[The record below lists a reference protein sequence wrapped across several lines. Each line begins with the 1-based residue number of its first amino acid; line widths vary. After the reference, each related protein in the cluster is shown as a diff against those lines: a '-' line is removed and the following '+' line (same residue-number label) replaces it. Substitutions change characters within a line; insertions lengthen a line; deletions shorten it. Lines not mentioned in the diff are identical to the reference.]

1 MRRKDREMPAD
12 FAREVI
18 DKCEFATLALTD
30 PEGKPYAVTLSIVRK
45 GDAVYFHSATEGFKT
60 DCMRNSP
67 YVCMTF
73 VGDTERAKNAF
84 TTGYESACIR
94 GIAEEVACDDEK
106 IEALRLLCERHT
118 PSNMAAFDDAV
129 KASLKRTAV
138 WRVTITEICG
148 KRKVL
153 RSE

>member
-1 MRRKDREMPAD
+1 MPAE

-18 DKCEFATLALTD
+18 DKCEFATLATVD
-30 PEGKPYAVTLSIVRK
+30 TEGKPYAVTLSIVRK
-45 GDAVYFHSATEGFKT
+45 GDHIYFHSATEGFKT
-60 DCMRNSP
+60 DCMRAAP

-73 VGDTERAKNAF
+73 VGDTRRAERAF

-94 GIAEEVACDDEK
+94 GIAE
-106 IEALRLLCERHT
+106 LLCERHT
-118 PSNMAAFDDAV
+118 PSNMAAFDQAV

-138 WRVTITEICG
+138 WRVTITEISG

>member
-1 MRRKDREMPAD
+1 MPAE

-18 DKCEFATLALTD
+18 DKCEFATLATVD
-30 PEGKPYAVTLSIVRK
+30 TEGKPYAVTLSIVRK
-45 GDAVYFHSATEGFKT
+45 GDHIYFHSATEGFKT
-60 DCMRNSP
+60 DCMRAAP

-73 VGDTERAKNAF
+73 VGDTRRAERAF

-94 GIAEEVACDDEK
+94 GIAEEVISDEEK

-118 PSNMAAFDDAV
+118 PLNMAAFDQAV

-138 WRVTITEICG
+138 WRVTITEISG

>member
-1 MRRKDREMPAD
+1 MPAE

-18 DKCEFATLALTD
+18 DKCEFATLATVD
-30 PEGKPYAVTLSIVRK
+30 TEGKPYAV
-45 GDAVYFHSATEGFKT
+45 
-60 DCMRNSP
+60 
-67 YVCMTF
+67 
-73 VGDTERAKNAF
+73 GDTRRAERAF

-94 GIAEEVACDDEK
+94 GIAEEVISDEEK

-118 PSNMAAFDDAV
+118 PSNMAAFDQAV

-138 WRVTITEICG
+138 WRVTITEISG

>member
-1 MRRKDREMPAD
+1 MPAE

-18 DKCEFATLALTD
+18 DKCEFATLATVD
-30 PEGKPYAVTLSIVRK
+30 TEGKPYAVTLSIVRK
-45 GDAVYFHSATEGFKT
+45 GDHIYFHSATEGFKT
-60 DCMRNSP
+60 DCMRAAP

-73 VGDTERAKNAF
+73 VGDTRRAERAF

-94 GIAEEVACDDEK
+94 GIAEEVISDEEK
-106 IEALRLLCERHT
+106 IEALRLLCERHQ
-118 PSNMAAFDDAV
+118 AV

-138 WRVTITEICG
+138 WRVTITEISG